1 MFKFFCFCLFI
12 STVVPL
18 WSQVEPSA
26 SGGNYDLGSEHMMTP
41 PPVSRQGYPTNA
53 ISQERSNFLAGGMI
67 FTAAASSN
75 LMLLGNTE
83 KSPDQTYAF
92 LPTISLDRRTPK
104 DEEVLNYSAGYT
116 LYHTYSQLDGL
127 TQSGAGSFRYHLTPY
142 TTVGIS
148 DGYYQNSNTYNQQNP
163 FSGGGVSGAP
173 GSGNPGATDVA
184 AIQPYANSLANS
196 SNASLEYQYAK
207 NSMIGTS
214 GSYSFIQFSKEYY
227 ITDLNDQNTTSGSAF
242 YSRRIGRSYA
252 GVSYQFSKF
261 ITHPYGSYTLTNTI
275 FGFYTHYFSRT
286 VSMSL
291 LGGPEQYTSWTEATP
306 KSSAWTPA
314 VQASVGWQVERAN
327 LAASYAHIVSGSGG
341 LIGTFHSD
349 TGSLSATM
357 LFSKFWSTGANV
369 SFSHFANVNPLTAV
383 SGYYSGGNS
392 VIAGVDVGRR
402 ITESLSMEGGLQTLY
417 QSYPGVTTSA
427 AQNSIRGYV
436 SVSYHFNRPLGR

>member
-1 MFKFFCFCLFI
+1 MFKFVCLFLAV
-12 STVVPL
+12 SAVGPL

-26 SGGNYDLGSEHMMTP
+26 SGGGYDLGSEHMMTP
-41 PPVSRQGYPTNA
+41 PPVSRQGYPTTT
-53 ISQERSNFLAGGMI
+53 ISQEKSNFLAGGMVI
-67 FTAAASSN
+67 TAAATSN
-75 LMLLGNTE
+75 LMLLGNNE

-142 TTVGIS
+142 TTVAIS
-148 DGYYQNSNTYNQQNP
+148 DSYYQNSNTYNQQNP
-163 FSGGGVSGAP
+163 FNGGGVSGAP
-173 GSGNPGATDVA
+173 GSSNPGTSDVA
-184 AIQPYANSLANS
+184 AIQPYASSLTNS
-196 SNASLEYQYAK
+196 SNAALSYQYAK
-207 NSMIGTS
+207 NSMIGAS

-227 ITDLNDQNTTSGSAF
+227 ITDLNDQNTTSGNVF

-252 GVSYQFSKF
+252 GATYQFSKF

-275 FGFYTHYFSRT
+275 FGFYTHYFTPT
-286 VSMSL
+286 VSISL
-291 LGGPEQYTSWTEATP
+291 LGGPERYTSWTEATP

-314 VQASVGWQVERAN
+314 VQASVGWQVVRAN
-327 LAASYAHIVSGSGG
+327 LAASYAHLVSGSGG
-341 LIGTFHSD
+341 LIGTFHTD
-349 TGSLSATM
+349 TGSLGATM
-357 LFSKFWSTGANV
+357 IFSKLWSTGANV
-369 SFSHFANVNPLTAV
+369 SFSHFANVNPATVV

-402 ITESLSMEGGLQTLY
+402 ITESLSMEGGFQTLY
-417 QSYPGVTTSA
+417 QSYPGVTTSS

-436 SVSYHFNRPLGR
+436 SVMYHFNKPLGR